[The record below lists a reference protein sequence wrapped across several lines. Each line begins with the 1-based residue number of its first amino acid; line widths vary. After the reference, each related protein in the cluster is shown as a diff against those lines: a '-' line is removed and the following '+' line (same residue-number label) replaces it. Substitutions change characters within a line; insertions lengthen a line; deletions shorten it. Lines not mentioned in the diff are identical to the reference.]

1 MTQLEVPVSL
11 REDIK
16 DVIVEYI
23 SKRGFLDRD
32 SYLFLIQLAGISVR
46 EGGMS
51 KEDELKKLREMRR
64 KELERALW

>member
-1 MTQLEVPVSL
+1 MAQLEVPVSL